1 MYQRVTSS
9 VQIYLF
15 SRPISHETFRT
26 KLLLEVITHR
36 PAIGG
41 KQWKTITYNM
51 NQYLLKVGLWK
62 TPYYFFCEHACYEY
76 FKGLIKG
83 NYPDVQWD
91 TANTQPFISIPEN
104 QVATHNSDVEPTLKW
119 CLFKA
124 VEIQAHAVR
133 EYWQNQYP
141 DTGVPSI

>member
-26 KLLLEVITHR
+26 KLLLQVITHR
-36 PAIGG
+36 PSIGG

-51 NQYLLKVGLWK
+51 NQYLFKAGLWK
-62 TPYYFFCEHACYEY
+62 TRYHFFCEHQCYEF
-76 FKGLIKG
+76 FKDLIKG
-83 NYPDVQWD
+83 KYPDVQWD
-91 TANTQPFISIPEN
+91 TANTQPFISVPEN
-104 QVATHNSDVEPTLKW
+104 QAATHNSDVEPTVKW

-124 VEIQAHAVR
+124 AEIQAHAVR
-133 EYWQNQYP
+133 EY
-141 DTGVPSI
+141 